1 MFMFTHTLSPYVP
14 ASLYKHWWTLVTLV
28 KAEKL
33 ELETKV
39 HTNIRNHGEG
49 PY

>member
-1 MFMFTHTLSPYVP
+1 M
-14 ASLYKHWWTLVTLV
+14 SLQVYTNTAEEWTLVTLV
-28 KAEKL
+28 RAWKL